1 MGRPEEVDS
10 TKIVL
15 SFDKFIE
22 KQSIQIQIIKK
33 AIRVFSIVEYFLI
46 TGLIF
51 HKWFILD

>member
-33 AIRVFSIVEYFLI
+33 R
-46 TGLIF
+46 
-51 HKWFILD
+51 